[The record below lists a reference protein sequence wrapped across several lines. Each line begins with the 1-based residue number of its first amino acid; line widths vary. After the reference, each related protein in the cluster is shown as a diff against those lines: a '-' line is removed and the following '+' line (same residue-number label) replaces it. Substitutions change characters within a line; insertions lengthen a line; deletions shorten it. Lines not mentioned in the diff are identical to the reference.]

1 MCSKG
6 LFMFMIVASV
16 TALIFGASKEKF
28 SKITELARDDTCIKL
43 NEECAPPE
51 KSCCKDFSGGAHG
64 NERLPLPLS
73 TYRICYVNVFKLVK
87 CSK

>member
-51 KSCCKDFSGGAHG
+51 KSCCKRPTLQMQYG
-64 NERLPLPLS
+64 NEKIAAATVDL
-73 TYRICYVNVFKLVK
+73 
-87 CSK
+87 

>member
-43 NEECAPPE
+43 NEECTPPE
-51 KSCCKDFSGGAHG
+51 KSCCKADPA
-64 NERLPLPLS
+64 NA
-73 TYRICYVNVFKLVK
+73 IWK
-87 CSK
+87 

>member
-51 KSCCKDFSGGAHG
+51 KSCCKD
-64 NERLPLPLS
+64 RP
-73 TYRICYVNVFKLVK
+73 CK
-87 CSK
+87 CNMEMKDCPATVDL

>member
-43 NEECAPPE
+43 NEECAPQRNLAAKPTLQMTIW
-51 KSCCKDFSGGAHG
+51 K
-64 NERLPLPLS
+64 
-73 TYRICYVNVFKLVK
+73 
-87 CSK
+87 